1 MIYLNKILEMLE
13 FIDPARLDYS
23 EWLSVGMVL
32 KQEGFDC
39 SVWEDWS
46 RKDPARYHSGEC
58 ESKWKGFNGSLTPVT
73 GGTLYQ
79 MALQFGYTP
88 PVGSVDEA
96 MSWNDEIARDRLRVI
111 EGVEAQPL
119 NIPESW
125 SPREQLIDYLNA
137 LFDSEEYVGYVTES
151 WQNSEG
157 KYLPSKGCYDRTA
170 GQLINEL
177 KNLGNDDIG
186 AVFGDYKEEVG
197 AWIRFNP
204 LDGAGVK
211 NENVTEFRFALVES
225 DNIDIETQNTIIRE
239 LELPVAALV
248 YSGAK
253 SIHAIVR
260 IEANDSKE
268 YAERVK
274 YLYKV
279 CNKNGFNIDKQ
290 NKNPSRLSRMPGVI
304 RAGKKQYLLA
314 TNIGK
319 ASWEEW
325 YEYIEGINDDLPDI
339 ECFADIAY
347 NLPELSPELI
357 CGVLR
362 QGHKMLLS
370 GPPKAGKSF
379 ALIEL
384 AGAIAS
390 GGEWLGFQCAR
401 GKVLYVNFEI
411 DRSSFLHRVD
421 DVCAAKGVDRSFFKN
436 IDFWSLRGM
445 SVPMNQLT
453 PKLIRRAIKNKYI
466 AVIIDPIYK
475 VITGDENSAE
485 EMAKFCNEF
494 DKIAHDLHCAVIYC
508 HHHSKGSQS
517 WKSAMDRASGSGVFS
532 RDPDAL
538 LDMLELSMDSVELSE
553 DDEIGS
559 GETAWRIEGTL
570 REFPS
575 FSPRNIFYKFPIHY
589 VDDERKLDRAQP
601 KGSIQGKGKASE
613 NYKEK
618 KYQTDLDNLIVA
630 FNNIKNPQLNAVT
643 VKQLADYLK
652 KSSRTIYRLEAFQ
665 ENFEKLEEA
674 NGLYRL
680 KESDNFQ

>member
-1 MIYLNKILEMLE
+1 MNKILEMLE

-339 ECFADIAY
+339 ECFADIAD

>member
-339 ECFADIAY
+339 ECFADIAD

>member
-1 MIYLNKILEMLE
+1 MNKILEMLE

-58 ESKWKGFNGSLTPVT
+58 ESKWKGFNGSSTPVT

-211 NENVTEFRFALVES
+211 NENVTDFRFALVES

-290 NKNPSRLSRMPGVI
+290 NKNPSRLSRMPGVM

-339 ECFADIAY
+339 ECFADIAD

-357 CGVLR
+357 GGVLR

>member
-1 MIYLNKILEMLE
+1 MNKILEMLE
-13 FIDPARLDYS
+13 FTDPARLDYS

-339 ECFADIAY
+339 ECFADIAD